1 MVPAKVSVAVLLGLS
16 LGVLLAELKPDESVM
31 SVLAFPGNLGSIY
44 CMILYIMYTH
54 IYICVCVNV
63 PVIFSTMYFLHSS
76 IPQLSSLLIHV
87 HTQFFWPVSEQMN
100 TPTPPG
106 NSG

>member
-54 IYICVCVNV
+54 IYIYVCV
-63 PVIFSTMYFLHSS
+63 
-76 IPQLSSLLIHV
+76 
-87 HTQFFWPVSEQMN
+87 
-100 TPTPPG
+100 
-106 NSG
+106 

>member
-44 CMILYIMYTH
+44 CIILHILYVY
-54 IYICVCVNV
+54 IYVNV
-63 PVIFSTMYFLHSS
+63 MYPLFFLQCIFYILQYRNFL
-76 IPQLSSLLIHV
+76 V
-87 HTQFFWPVSEQMN
+87 Y
-100 TPTPPG
+100 
-106 NSG
+106 

>member
-44 CMILYIMYTH
+44 CMILYIMY
-54 IYICVCVNV
+54 IYIYIYMCV
-63 PVIFSTMYFLHSS
+63 
-76 IPQLSSLLIHV
+76 
-87 HTQFFWPVSEQMN
+87 
-100 TPTPPG
+100 
-106 NSG
+106 

>member
-44 CMILYIMYTH
+44 CMILYIMY

>member
-44 CMILYIMYTH
+44 CMILYIMYIY
-54 IYICVCVNV
+54 IYICVCKCTRYFFYNV
-63 PVIFSTMYFLHSS
+63 FST
-76 IPQLSSLLIHV
+76 
-87 HTQFFWPVSEQMN
+87 FFN
-100 TPTPPG
+100 TATF
-106 NSG
+106 